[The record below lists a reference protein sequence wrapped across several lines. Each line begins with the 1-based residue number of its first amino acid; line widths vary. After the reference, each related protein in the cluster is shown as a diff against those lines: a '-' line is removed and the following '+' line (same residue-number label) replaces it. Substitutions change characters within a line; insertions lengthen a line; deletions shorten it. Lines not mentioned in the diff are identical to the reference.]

1 MKKYALIFL
10 LIFLSLS
17 FNSSGQDFVYQPVN
31 PAFGGNYL
39 NYSWLLQSAT
49 AQNMHEEQSTS
60 SSRWDQDP
68 LADFESSLNRQI
80 LGQLSRNLLGDYFG
94 EGLSEGQYNIGNYEI
109 EVAPG
114 SEGLEVVILD
124 TSTGD
129 KTTVTV
135 PYY

>member
-1 MKKYALIFL
+1 MKKYGFIFL
-10 LIFLSLS
+10 FVSLS
-17 FNSSGQDFVYQPVN
+17 FFASGQDFVYQPVN
-31 PAFGGNYL
+31 PAFGGSYL

-49 AQNMHEEQSTS
+49 VQNTFEEDTPS
-60 SSRWDQDP
+60 SSWKDDP
-68 LADFESSLNRQI
+68 LGDFESSFNRQI
-80 LGQLSRNLLGDYFG
+80 ISQLSRNLMQNYFG
-94 EGLSEGQYNIGNYEI
+94 EELSEGQYTIGNYEI

>member
-1 MKKYALIFL
+1 MKKKLFL
-10 LIFLSLS
+10 LGAFLL
-17 FNSSGQDFVYQPVN
+17 FFSGLLMSQDFVYQPVN

-39 NYSWLLQSAT
+39 NYSWLLQSANT
-49 AQNMHEEQSTS
+49 QNEYEEKS
-60 SSRWDQDP
+60 SSNYEKDA
-68 LADFESSLNRQI
+68 LSDFENSLNRQI
-80 LGQLSRNLLGDYFG
+80 LSQLSRNLMGDYFG
-94 EGLSEGQYNIGNYEI
+94 EGLSEGQYKIGDYEI

-114 SEGLEVVILD
+114 NEGLEVVIFD

>member
-1 MKKYALIFL
+1 MKRIYLIVCTLF
-10 LIFLSLS
+10 FV
-17 FNSSGQDFVYQPVN
+17 SSGVVFGQNFVYQPVN

-39 NYSWLLQSAT
+39 NYSWLLQSANT
-49 AQNMHEEQSTS
+49 QNKFEEKSGS
-60 SSRWDQDP
+60 GYERDP
-68 LADFESSLNRQI
+68 LSDFENSMNRQI
-80 LGQLSRNLLGDYFG
+80 LSQLSRNLMQNYFG

-114 SEGLEVVILD
+114 DNGLEVVIFD
-124 TSTGD
+124 TGTGD

>member
-1 MKKYALIFL
+1 MKKYAFTIL
-10 LIFLSLS
+10 LILLSLP
-17 FNSSGQDFVYQPVN
+17 FTSSGQDFVYQPVN

-49 AQNMHEEQSTS
+49 AQNTYEEESTA
-60 SSRWDQDP
+60 SSRWNQDP
-68 LADFESSLNRQI
+68 LTDFENSLNRQI

-94 EGLSEGQYNIGNYEI
+94 EGLSEGQYTIGNYEI

>member
-1 MKKYALIFL
+1 MKKSIFSSVFFL
-10 LIFLSLS
+10 FFLSLAID
-17 FNSSGQDFVYQPVN
+17 GQDFVYQPVN
-31 PAFGGNYL
+31 PAFGGSYL
-39 NYSWLLQSAT
+39 NYSWLLQSAN
-49 AQNMHEEQSTS
+49 AQNTHEEQSTS
-60 SSRWDQDP
+60 SRWNQDP

-80 LGQLSRNLLGDYFG
+80 LSQLSRNLMGDYFG
-94 EGLSEGQYNIGNYEI
+94 EGLSEGQYTIGDYEI

-114 SEGLEVVILD
+114 NEGLEVVIFD